1 MNIGEMLASLSIED
15 FIRKLTIVNKKGK
28 KQTLNLNSEQEDIL
42 KSLLSGEDTLI
53 LKPRQIGSTTIC
65 AAYLFAEIYFSTTPI
80 TFAVLSYK
88 LESAKQILKI
98 IKNFYY
104 SSSYTTRWIKKFYSN
119 KNTII

>member
-65 AAYLFAEIYFSTTPI
+65 AAYL
-80 TFAVLSYK
+80 
-88 LESAKQILKI
+88 
-98 IKNFYY
+98 
-104 SSSYTTRWIKKFYSN
+104 
-119 KNTII
+119 